1 MAERGAG
8 EIADPFP
15 PRHPPQPWHLLLQVC
30 PLGTQPAWPRA
41 RQESGALTHNALGWL
56 LRGSEPPLSWAHFP
70 KSLQPAHYWRLIT
83 HLRRQASAQHGQGQL
98 VQRIRRSASHSQP
111 LLQHLGFPAGAQS
124 PEPQLGEDPHPP
136 PARGLSLPALGT
148 ALQDQHLSHC
158 PQLPHMALTADHW
171 PGHRQS
177 SPLAGPPA
185 LPSRGSVFLGM
196 HCDCQK
202 LPTGWGRLL
211 SSCPAPSFL
220 PSQGTSSQVKS
231 LS

>member
-136 PARGLSLPALGT
+136 RQRPEPPSTWHSPPGPTPLPLPSAAPHGTNGRPLAWSQAELSAGRTPCSAFSGLCL
-148 ALQDQHLSHC
+148 
-158 PQLPHMALTADHW
+158 
-171 PGHRQS
+171 PGH
-177 SPLAGPPA
+177 A
-185 LPSRGSVFLGM
+185 L
-196 HCDCQK
+196 
-202 LPTGWGRLL
+202 
-211 SSCPAPSFL
+211 
-220 PSQGTSSQVKS
+220 
-231 LS
+231 